1 MNHAVKLKLVSW
13 ILMFAFSL
21 VIFSCSVGDNTP
33 PAPITDLSYNPTT
46 RQITWTASGDDG
58 NKGTA
63 TIYDLRS
70 SQDPNVATNFST
82 ATHIEGLP
90 TPTVAGTTQSFL
102 LPRLDITGKT
112 SFFFT
117 LDVRDK
123 VGNNSGPS
131 NVVPVQMS
139 LASSKFQNS
148 ASGSCFGASV
158 DSANFNGDLTNN
170 SFNPNGAPTPT
181 PSTTTLPINDI
192 VIGDPC
198 LGRVYIFY
206 GRNIFLGVMDASS
219 ADVTIIGSN
228 NPNDMFGATV
238 AGVGNVGGDA
248 ADDVAIGAPGVNNG
262 TGAVFIIF
270 GFSGRMVGAPVT
282 IDLTN
287 GTTKPGGL
295 FMGEN
300 VGDKFGSA
308 IVGLSG
314 VQGVGANERTILI
327 GAPGADMGKGRAYLF
342 QPNEISSNTSA
353 SKARAI
359 FRGQS
364 PGDMF
369 GSVVSQ
375 TGDLDGAT
383 NGNNAI
389 SDFAVGSPGGGKV
402 NIFFGSTNIA
412 GQDLSVSTAGVV
424 IISGSATDGF
434 GSAISGGGD
443 IDGDGRT
450 DLIIGA
456 PNSNMDTG
464 SVFLYS
470 GTAIGAAKT
479 SGITPNFETQFTGI
493 NPGDKFGTSIS
504 VLGNMFIPTFGQ
516 LSQISF
522 SILLL
527 TATTNADFAVGAP
540 GTTNATGSVY
550 VFFGRSNFPSS
561 VSASAA
567 DMSPLNGSSAGEQF
581 GKIVVGLGDI
591 TEDAI
596 SDFAV
601 GSSGFVSAEF

>member
-1 MNHAVKLKLVSW
+1 MAV
-13 ILMFAFSL
+13 
-21 VIFSCSVGDNTP
+21 G
-33 PAPITDLSYNPTT
+33 
-46 RQITWTASGDDG
+46 
-58 NKGTA
+58 
-63 TIYDLRS
+63 
-70 SQDPNVATNFST
+70 
-82 ATHIEGLP
+82 
-90 TPTVAGTTQSFL
+90 
-102 LPRLDITGKT
+102 
-112 SFFFT
+112 
-117 LDVRDK
+117 
-123 VGNNSGPS
+123 
-131 NVVPVQMS
+131 
-139 LASSKFQNS
+139 
-148 ASGSCFGASV
+148 
-158 DSANFNGDLTNN
+158 SANFNGDLTNN

-206 GRNIFLGVMDASS
+206 GRNIFPVFPGFLDPSS

-228 NPNDMFGATV
+228 NPNDMFGAAV

-248 ADDVAIGAPGVNNG
+248 ADDVAIGAPGVNSG

-270 GFSGRMVGAPVT
+270 GLSGRKVGAPVT

-287 GTTKPGGL
+287 GITKPSGL
-295 FMGEN
+295 FTGEN
-300 VGDKFGSA
+300 AGDNFGSA

-314 VQGVGANERTILI
+314 VQRGGPNERTILI

-383 NGNNAI
+383 NGGNAI
-389 SDFAVGSPGGGKV
+389 SDFAIGSPGGGKV

-412 GQDLSVSTAGVV
+412 SQDLSVSTAGVV

-434 GSAISGGGD
+434 GSAISGGSD
-443 IDGDGRT
+443 IDGDGRA

-456 PNSNMDTG
+456 ANSNMGTG

-470 GTAIGAAKT
+470 GTDIGAAKT
-479 SGITPNFETQFTGI
+479 NMVSPMPKTQFTGI
-493 NPGDKFGTSIS
+493 KPGDKFGTSVT
-504 VLGNMFIPTFGQ
+504 VLGNMFTPTVGQ
-516 LSQISF
+516 LSEISF
-522 SILLL
+522 AILLL

-540 GTTNATGSVY
+540 GTSNGTGSVY
-550 VFFGRSNFPSS
+550 VFFGRNNFLPL

-567 DMSPLNGSSAGEQF
+567 DIPPLNGSSAGEQF
-581 GKIVVGLGDI
+581 GRIVVDLGDI

-596 SDFAV
+596 TDFAV
-601 GSSGFVSAEF
+601 GSSGFVTAEF